1 MDKFTIV
8 RMVDNGNEDY
18 SLIWE
23 WYEKGNYTQIADY
36 LKQWDYGESGE
47 ESETKL
53 GLYDSTLYESE
64 TYKLIYNASIG
75 GTFALFA
82 KLQ

>member
-8 RMVDNGNEDY
+8 RMVDNGDEDY

-36 LKQWDYGESGE
+36 LKQWDYGESEE